1 MIKLILEI
9 TPNNLFKSK
18 KSERSP
24 QIIRKR
30 ICVKKIKKRA
40 FFKFSFYKLI
50 YIFLKS

>member
-30 ICVKKIKKRA
+30 ICVKKNVLL
-40 FFKFSFYKLI
+40 FFGRIPSKNRKNLP
-50 YIFLKS
+50 LKE